1 MKSVCEFTYK
11 DLKTAIDPNFLRARD
26 RIRQLRTRGT
36 RYAGLRGMSL
46 YFRTP
51 SSEYDKNHIIWTQEI
66 KLLDLPEALLMDDL
80 TLREKV
86 NLSMNGDVAVR
97 CNCLVGD
104 TPIPL
109 LDGRT
114 LTMEQLEKEFG
125 TEKRFW
131 VYSVNEKGD
140 FVPAKARCLGKTG
153 DVRKL
158 VRVTLDNNESFTCTP
173 DHPVMRRDGSW
184 VLAGNLVGGESL
196 MPIYRRTGTGGYED
210 YLVNSTQ
217 KWKRTYQQ
225 VATTVNRSQLKETW
239 KRIKGDGS
247 DNNVAC
253 HHVNE
258 VKSDNTPENLHWMGH
273 QEHWSHHSK
282 LLAPRRDRYL
292 KQLKVDPKL
301 HAAMVESNRRAG
313 KKCLELHPEMIDN
326 ARVGAMKWLD
336 EHKEVLSERM
346 KNVWKENRDVMIAG
360 TRKAAADPEVRK
372 IRSDAQ
378 KKSWA
383 DSVKRASRIAD
394 MKKSRSTKEYR
405 ERQKEAQRKA
415 WSDPDL
421 LRRFRERMEPIWK
434 SRAETRAAKKQMVMN
449 HKVASVVHLELD
461 DSVPVYDLEV
471 DVTHNFL
478 IGPGIIVHNC
488 PAMLYW
494 GYAYLVSQLDAGAPG
509 KLYSVPPNDVEM
521 PENRFPGIRN
531 PDLRGSVCKHLGLVF
546 EVFGAHWN
554 SLERDLKSQG
564 YE

>member
-196 MPIYRRTGTGGYED
+196 MSIYRRTGTAD
-210 YLVNSTQ
+210 
-217 KWKRTYQQ
+217 
-225 VATTVNRSQLKETW
+225 
-239 KRIKGDGS
+239 
-247 DNNVAC
+247 
-253 HHVNE
+253 
-258 VKSDNTPENLHWMGH
+258 
-273 QEHWSHHSK
+273 
-282 LLAPRRDRYL
+282 
-292 KQLKVDPKL
+292 
-301 HAAMVESNRRAG
+301 
-313 KKCLELHPEMIDN
+313 
-326 ARVGAMKWLD
+326 AR
-336 EHKEVLSERM
+336 E
-346 KNVWKENRDVMIAG
+346 
-360 TRKAAADPEVRK
+360 
-372 IRSDAQ
+372 
-378 KKSWA
+378 
-383 DSVKRASRIAD
+383 
-394 MKKSRSTKEYR
+394 
-405 ERQKEAQRKA
+405 
-415 WSDPDL
+415 
-421 LRRFRERMEPIWK
+421 
-434 SRAETRAAKKQMVMN
+434 AKKQMVMN

-531 PDLRGSVCKHLGLVF
+531 PNLRGSVCKHLGLVF